1 MRILFAFSIVALL
14 AACGGGGQT
23 MSETTTTDT
32 GYAYF
37 GDSISVEA
45 PMTIAEFQTAM
56 AGNDTMDVK
65 LAGHINAACQVK
77 GCWMTIDM
85 GEGQE
90 EMRVKFKDYG
100 FFVPVDC
107 GGSEAVFEGTATVT
121 ETSVADL
128 QHYAQDAGASE
139 EEIAAITEPKQEI
152 TFLANGVAI
161 KTN

>member
-1 MRILFAFSIVALL
+1 
-14 AACGGGGQT
+14 
-23 MSETTTTDT
+23 
-32 GYAYF
+32 
-37 GDSISVEA
+37 
-45 PMTIAEFQTAM
+45 
-56 AGNDTMDVK
+56 
-65 LAGHINAACQVK
+65 
-77 GCWMTIDM
+77 MTIDM